1 MFVSDFFSKVTTS
14 QLQQLKKISLK
25 LSIRL
30 KAVQSS
36 TTTLTKYCKAS
47 LIVFYKKN
55 F

>member
-30 KAVQSS
+30 KTVLSS
-36 TTTLTKYCKAS
+36 ITTLKTYCK
-47 LIVFYKKN
+47 
-55 F
+55 